1 MIRVLLKR
9 LAVFTLALCAG
20 VLCSGS
26 LHAASM
32 NEVSCS
38 GFTLSYDGPSAT
50 SRCYELDE
58 EGNQTEVKIQR
69 LVAKGASFEMVVT
82 YSAGKFHTYFP
93 IRSLR
98 QQVEENAYFSDT
110 DNWQAEQKFGGFDMA
125 IFQGFAKAGDLPAL
139 CVAFSRYGGQSTGPY
154 EYDGGVGFRNI
165 AEGLYCALSGQ
176 AALVNPPDNF
186 YRLIEG
192 VIGQLQFPP

>member
-82 YSAGKFHTYFP
+82 YSAAKFHTYFP
-93 IRSLR
+93 ISATPTIGRRNRNL
-98 QQVEENAYFSDT
+98 
-110 DNWQAEQKFGGFDMA
+110 
-125 IFQGFAKAGDLPAL
+125 
-139 CVAFSRYGGQSTGPY
+139 VASTWLFSRVLPRRAISQPY
-154 EYDGGVGFRNI
+154 VWRFPDTAASPPAPMNTMAVLAAGTLPRASI
-165 AEGLYCALSGQ
+165 ALSQ
-176 AALVNPPDNF
+176 VRP
-186 YRLIEG
+186 RS
-192 VIGQLQFPP
+192 